1 VFFEDFT
8 MRSDTMS
15 MLNEFTGEQLLWL
28 AVRSNANIRA
38 KVTRVIEARALRGS
52 PARAS
57 TNRARLA
64 TGDLPPRAELGLAA
78 LLRSVV

>member
-1 VFFEDFT
+1 

-15 MLNEFTGEQLLWL
+15 MLNEFMGEQLLWL
-28 AVRSNANIRA
+28 AARSNANMRA

-57 TNRARLA
+57 TRQDRFQSGDGPARAAR
-64 TGDLPPRAELGLAA
+64 GLIS
-78 LLRSVV
+78 LLRSAV